1 MQFNIFRMR
10 QQLNRSYKEVC
21 APMLEKCRFLLY
33 EVRPAISLEQ
43 LGLQKLFLLY
53 KSPRFKSCIQKL
65 IKEKKI
71 SKKQLECEKLEDIV
85 LSSSNQQSN
94 IASIK
99 VQQIVHESLEK
110 YLSNENLSKAG
121 SIEAINTRASS
132 PSVEM
137 LEVKQLSIENLLD
150 IGSGNTVTEEEK
162 KWNEDGADE
171 IKTPVN
177 LPMDLKLKSID
188 MNEQFIN
195 NVIAKLS
202 EKCVVENCDKKYSI
216 NSQVS

>member
-1 MQFNIFRMR
+1 MR

-43 LGLQKLFLLY
+43 MGLQKLFLLY
-53 KSPRFKSCIQKL
+53 KSPRLKSCVQKL

-71 SKKQLECEKLEDIV
+71 SRKQLECDKLEDIL
-85 LSSSNQQSN
+85 LSTSNQQIN
-94 IASIK
+94 IASFK
-99 VQQIVHESLEK
+99 VQQIVNESLEK
-110 YLSNENLSKAG
+110 YLSNENLSKAE
-121 SIEAINTRASS
+121 SIEGTRASS
-132 PSVEM
+132 PTVEL

-150 IGSGNTVTEEEK
+150 VGSVNAVGEDDK
-162 KWNEDGADE
+162 KWNEDGVDE

-177 LPMDLKLKSID
+177 LPIDIKLKTID
-188 MNEQFIN
+188 INEQFIN

-202 EKCVVENCDKKYSI
+202 EKCIVEDCDKKYNI
-216 NSQVS
+216 NNQVN